1 MIGSGF
7 FPMVSVA
14 GDVCK
19 QMDSWADCRQR
30 HQYQS
35 WQAGRRAGGEEM
47 QCDVEADTE
56 EIWLQELPALQ
67 RWPAALKHCIHSLRS
82 IHFGAIFSPTNKYSR
97 CLFGTYLENHLSS
110 TASLL
115 LVFGLLHTGVGGGGG
130 GSLTATVR
138 DK

>member
-7 FPMVSVA
+7 FPLVSVA
-14 GDVCK
+14 GDVCR
-19 QMDSWADCRQR
+19 QMDSWVDCRQR

-35 WQAGRRAGGEEM
+35 LQAGRQAGEEEM

-56 EIWLQELPALQ
+56 EIWLQELPSLQ
-67 RWPAALKHCIHSLRS
+67 RCPPALKHCIHSLRS

-97 CLFGTYLENHLSS
+97 CLFGTYLQNHLSS
-110 TASLL
+110 MLL
-115 LVFGLLHTGVGGGGG
+115 IFGLFPSSVVGGG
-130 GSLTATVR
+130 SVTATVR

>member
-1 MIGSGF
+1 MCANKWIRGRI
-7 FPMVSVA
+7 A
-14 GDVCK
+14 GRGI
-19 QMDSWADCRQR
+19 SISHGR
-30 HQYQS
+30 
-35 WQAGRRAGGEEM
+35 QAGREEM

-56 EIWLQELPALQ
+56 EIWLQELPSLQ
-67 RWPAALKHCIHSLRS
+67 RWPGALKHCIHSLRS

-115 LVFGLLHTGVGGGGG
+115 LVFGLFHTGVVGGGG
-130 GSLTATVR
+130 GSLTATGG

>member
-1 MIGSGF
+1 MQTNGF
-7 FPMVSVA
+7 VGGLQAEASVSVMA
-14 GDVCK
+14 GG
-19 QMDSWADCRQR
+19 
-30 HQYQS
+30 
-35 WQAGRRAGGEEM
+35 QAGREEM

-56 EIWLQELPALQ
+56 EIWLQELPSLQ

-115 LVFGLLHTGVGGGGG
+115 LVFGLFHTGVGGG